1 MNKQKI
7 RKKLILAK
15 TRTARRSCWVK
26 KGRTNAW
33 WENVITN
40 KVPESEWTD
49 HFRMSQK
56 SFYEFCDMLRPHLE
70 KKRTRLRTPISVA
83 VQVGS
88 FLYYI
93 SDEDRYRKTAN
104 AFGISRASIS
114 RIIRRVSYAVMTLV
128 GPKLI
133 RLPTTGGEVQEL
145 TDRYLE
151 AHGFLQCIGAIDGVI

>member
-1 MNKQKI
+1 
-7 RKKLILAK
+7 
-15 TRTARRSCWVK
+15 
-26 KGRTNAW
+26 
-33 WENVITN
+33 
-40 KVPESEWTD
+40 
-49 HFRMSQK
+49 
-56 SFYEFCDMLRPHLE
+56 MLRPYLE

-83 VQVGS
+83 VQVSS

-93 SDEDRYRKTAN
+93 RDEDRYRKTAN

-151 AHGFLQCIGAIDGVI
+151 AHGFPQCICAIDGVI